1 MYKVIESNKK
11 QSEFINA
18 IQEEQTL
25 ICYGLRGALQGLVEQ
40 GCNGPCKDALD
51 KLNKHLNKNAHPH
64 IGTMDFI
71 LLIVFLCLTVFTI
84 AMIALFTVYG
94 SVPDTLITCV
104 FATLGGECGILGWI
118 KTTKEK
124 KQDRRWQL
132 ADMRREKEEAE
143 RIAQQTEEP

>member
-1 MYKVIESNKK
+1 MAGKRTQAKTKGRKK
-11 QSEFINA
+11 
-18 IQEEQTL
+18 
-25 ICYGLRGALQGLVEQ
+25 RM
-40 GCNGPCKDALD
+40 
-51 KLNKHLNKNAHPH
+51 
-64 IGTMDFI
+64 GTMDFI

-84 AMIALFTVYG
+84 AMIVLFTVYG

-104 FATLGGECGILGWI
+104 FATLGGKCGILGWI

>member
-1 MYKVIESNKK
+1 MAGKRTQTKTKGRKK
-11 QSEFINA
+11 
-18 IQEEQTL
+18 
-25 ICYGLRGALQGLVEQ
+25 RM
-40 GCNGPCKDALD
+40 
-51 KLNKHLNKNAHPH
+51 
-64 IGTMDFI
+64 GTMDFI
-71 LLIVFLCLTVFTI
+71 LLIVFLCLTAFTI
-84 AMIALFTVYG
+84 AMITLFTVYG

>member
-1 MYKVIESNKK
+1 MSDGIHDSHDRV
-11 QSEFINA
+11 
-18 IQEEQTL
+18 
-25 ICYGLRGALQGLVEQ
+25 
-40 GCNGPCKDALD
+40 
-51 KLNKHLNKNAHPH
+51 
-64 IGTMDFI
+64 
-71 LLIVFLCLTVFTI
+71 
-84 AMIALFTVYG
+84 FTVYG

>member
-1 MYKVIESNKK
+1 MAGKRTQTKTKGRKK
-11 QSEFINA
+11 
-18 IQEEQTL
+18 
-25 ICYGLRGALQGLVEQ
+25 RM
-40 GCNGPCKDALD
+40 
-51 KLNKHLNKNAHPH
+51 
-64 IGTMDFI
+64 GTMDFI

-84 AMIALFTVYG
+84 AMICAVYPCTAP
-94 SVPDTLITCV
+94 VPDTLITCV

>member
-1 MYKVIESNKK
+1 MAGKRTQAKTKGRKK
-11 QSEFINA
+11 
-18 IQEEQTL
+18 
-25 ICYGLRGALQGLVEQ
+25 RM
-40 GCNGPCKDALD
+40 
-51 KLNKHLNKNAHPH
+51 
-64 IGTMDFI
+64 GTMDFI

-84 AMIALFTVYG
+84 AMIVLFTVYG

-124 KQDRRWQL
+124 KQDRLWQL

>member
-1 MYKVIESNKK
+1 MAGKRTQAKTKGRKK
-11 QSEFINA
+11 
-18 IQEEQTL
+18 
-25 ICYGLRGALQGLVEQ
+25 RM
-40 GCNGPCKDALD
+40 
-51 KLNKHLNKNAHPH
+51 
-64 IGTMDFI
+64 GTMDFI
-71 LLIVFLCLTVFTI
+71 LLIVFLCLTV
-84 AMIALFTVYG
+84 
-94 SVPDTLITCV
+94 ITCV

>member
-1 MYKVIESNKK
+1 MMNDFAEVAV
-11 QSEFINA
+11 A
-18 IQEEQTL
+18 I
-25 ICYGLRGALQGLVEQ
+25 IVGA
-40 GCNGPCKDALD
+40 ALLGGAAAIKGIRTSRRTD
-51 KLNKHLNKNAHPH
+51 MAGKRTQAKTKGRRNRM
-64 IGTMDFI
+64 GTMDFI

-84 AMIALFTVYG
+84 AMIVLFTVYG

-124 KQDRRWQL
+124 KQERRWQL
-132 ADMRREKEEAE
+132 ADMRREKEKAE

>member
-1 MYKVIESNKK
+1 MAGKRTQAKAKGRKK
-11 QSEFINA
+11 
-18 IQEEQTL
+18 
-25 ICYGLRGALQGLVEQ
+25 RM
-40 GCNGPCKDALD
+40 
-51 KLNKHLNKNAHPH
+51 
-64 IGTMDFI
+64 GTI
-71 LLIVFLCLTVFTI
+71 
-84 AMIALFTVYG
+84 TVYG

>member
-1 MYKVIESNKK
+1 MAGKRTQAKTKGRKK
-11 QSEFINA
+11 
-18 IQEEQTL
+18 
-25 ICYGLRGALQGLVEQ
+25 RM
-40 GCNGPCKDALD
+40 
-51 KLNKHLNKNAHPH
+51 
-64 IGTMDFI
+64 GTMDFI

-84 AMIALFTVYG
+84 AMIVLFTVYG
-94 SVPDTLITCV
+94 SVPDTLINCV